1 MRGLVS
7 KIKVYGTRGMTPRLT
22 SGFHVHPPHRQT
34 HPVHLCT
41 HRDMHTHAQTYIKIK
56 QVSES
61 WKTEQKILTGQ
72 SGTLL
77 SRKKK
82 RKKNKKKKDRKQQQK
97 IHIVFHIWIF
107 FKKIR
112 IVLFSVYEIFVCLC
126 TWQHM
131 LPGAFRGHKTASGP
145 LTLDLQLED
154 TVWVLGTKPWVLSK
168 SNHHS

>member
-22 SGFHVHPPHRQT
+22 SGFLVHPPHRQT

-41 HRDMHTHAQTYIKIK
+41 QRDMHTHVQTYIKIK

-82 RKKNKKKKDRKQQQK
+82 ERKTKRKKIENNNKKFTLFFTFEFFLKK
-97 IHIVFHIWIF
+97 
-107 FKKIR
+107 
-112 IVLFSVYEIFVCLC
+112 
-126 TWQHM
+126 
-131 LPGAFRGHKTASGP
+131 
-145 LTLDLQLED
+145 
-154 TVWVLGTKPWVLSK
+154 
-168 SNHHS
+168 